1 MPQALTVGFLVND
14 LLSGYQTSLLVGL
27 QRAAAQYDVRL
38 VVFAG
43 GYLSSPTEALL
54 FDGSFLFDLAR
65 KPALDGVVVETG
77 ILATQAGRAAV
88 TQLCGRLNVPHVSI
102 GHLPGVVS
110 VDVAEGVGVCEM
122 VEHLIV
128 GHGRRHFAFISGP
141 EGNPSSALREA
152 ALRQTLVKHGIALDE
167 QCVIP
172 GDFLEPSG
180 FDAIRTLDARRK
192 LQTIDA
198 VFAANDHMAL
208 GATNALRERGITIPE
223 RISVVGFDDDELALA
238 AKPPLTTVRQP
249 IEALGA
255 RALEVLV
262 QAIDGLTV
270 PQHTSVPVELV
281 LRRSCG
287 CSAPRNSLASP
298 AAPTA
303 NTEPSPEP
311 PQTAPTSGTYGHYE
325 LHRHIHLAHALS
337 LLGSALSSARDSAN
351 VERMLRA
358 SLPHLGVSACCVFLF
373 TTDDAIP
380 TDSKR
385 RSIPPV
391 RLAAGHYEPTRPG
404 RFQRILDIWRQ
415 LPSGYPPPSRPSSN
429 RAQAP
434 SPSEWL
440 GQMPFNEQPIDLIL
454 HPLMYADHALGF
466 VVFGL
471 PENLRD
477 AWLLEGLAGHLSGT
491 LANIRKSERL
501 REARAHAESASAAKG
516 EFVAMVSHELRT
528 PLTAVLGHLDLAR
541 SEAPTASL
549 RQRLELA
556 HGSAKSLLRI
566 INDLLDFSKLEA
578 DRVEVES
585 VAFHV
590 EEVFQQLQTTCSLA
604 VAKKGLEFVFDIDPD
619 VPPILV
625 GDPLRLGQMLINLIS
640 NSTKFSSVGRIV
652 VGLELL
658 DRQPDDSVALR
669 FSVTDTGIGMSDV
682 QVRNLFQPFT
692 QGDSSTTRRYGGT
705 GLGLAISQRLAHLL
719 GCEIVVTSTPGS
731 GSCFE
736 FSPTLLAP
744 RELATPPA
752 GLPRSRSVLLMEPD
766 SEQAHAISRILASQ
780 GHRVYWAADI
790 QTARYI
796 AEHTESHFDAC
807 LLALPTSSILEAE
820 TGALFPNVATRP
832 RIVWLHAMSDIAAN
846 QELRD
851 YDTLGKPVLP
861 SHLTNLFFQ
870 ARDASTMPPQAALLG
885 RRLLLVQDNPT
896 SRDVMSA
903 MLSSFGAHVTLAET
917 GTQAVNEAKRSHH
930 DLVLMDINLPDIDG
944 YEATRQIRALQFDM
958 PLPILGVTADA
969 RPNTRARCLAAGMDE
984 CVVTP
989 LSAAELCAAIARVL
1003 SRARSESMVPSAPFN
1018 PTWARHSVDNFN
1030 PERGLRQVGGNQTT
1044 FRDILTRFVHQYGSV
1059 PRLSESFPGADALD
1073 ELRLIH
1079 SLVSAAGNIG
1089 AMQLARKAQTLEVNL
1104 RQNVEVT
1111 IDQWYDLEASWEE
1124 ALLAISNYLRDNP
1137 LSNGAPAPIEVELPD
1152 ADSLFGA
1159 LEAAL
1164 SQHDTVAIDLLADA
1178 CRALRAH
1185 VSPQHVARFE
1195 EAVRCYDFE
1204 GSLGQL
1210 RTMRQGLPG

>member
-1 MPQALTVGFLVND
+1 MRRALSVGFLVND
-14 LLSGYQTSLLVGL
+14 LLSGYQTSLLAGL

-43 GYLSSPTEALL
+43 GYLSLPTEALL

-65 KPALDGVVVETG
+65 KPTLDGVIVETG
-77 ILATQAGRAAV
+77 ILASQAGRAAV
-88 TQLCGRLNVPHVSI
+88 TQLCGRLNIPHVSI
-102 GHLPGVVS
+102 GNLPGVVS

-122 VEHLIV
+122 VEHLILQ
-128 GHGRRHFAFISGP
+128 HGRRHFAFISGP

-152 ALRQTLVKHGIALDE
+152 ALRQTLAKHALVLDE

-180 FDAIRTLDARRK
+180 FDAVRTLDARRK

-198 VFAANDHMAL
+198 IFAANDHMAL
-208 GATNALRERGITIPE
+208 GASDALRERGITIPE

-238 AKPPLTTVRQP
+238 ATPPLTTVRQP

-262 QAIDGLTV
+262 GSIEGLEV
-270 PQHTSVPVELV
+270 PQQTSVPVELV
-281 LRRSCG
+281 VRRSCG
-287 CSAPRNSLASP
+287 CSGAPHPTP
-298 AAPTA
+298 APSQERPT
-303 NTEPSPEP
+303 
-311 PQTAPTSGTYGHYE
+311 PTTGATYGHYE

-337 LLGSALSSARDSAN
+337 LLGSALGSARDSAN

-373 TTDDAIP
+373 TTDDVVP
-380 TDSKR
+380 TDGKR

-415 LPSGYPPPSRPSSN
+415 LPSGYPPPSRPTSN

-434 SPSEWL
+434 NPSEWL
-440 GQMPFNEQPIDLIL
+440 SQMPFNEQPIDLIL

-604 VAKKGLEFVFDIDPD
+604 VAKKGLEFVFDIDPN

-640 NSTKFSSVGRIV
+640 NATKFSSVGRIV

-658 DRQPDDSVALR
+658 DRQPDDSVTLR
-669 FSVTDTGIGMSDV
+669 FSVTDTGIGMSEA

-719 GCEIVVTSTPGS
+719 GCEIVVTSAPGS
-731 GSCFE
+731 GTCFE

-744 RELATPPA
+744 RELASPPA
-752 GLPRSRSVLLMEPD
+752 ALPRSRWVLLMEPD
-766 SEQAHAISRILASQ
+766 AEQAQAISRTLASQ
-780 GHRVYWAADI
+780 GHRVYWAADMP
-790 QTARYI
+790 TARYI
-796 AEHTESHFDAC
+796 AEHTESRFDVC
-807 LLALPTSSILEAE
+807 LLALPSDVAVEAE
-820 TGALFPNVATRP
+820 THALFPDVAVRP
-832 RIVWLHAMSDIAAN
+832 RIVWLHPLSDVTAN
-846 QELRD
+846 TEQSG

-870 ARDASTMPPQAALLG
+870 ARSASTVPPQAALLG

-896 SRDVMSA
+896 SRDVMAA

-917 GTQAVNEAKRSHH
+917 GAQAVTEARRSHH

-944 YEATRQIRALQFDM
+944 YEATRQIRALQFDQ

-969 RPNTRARCLAAGMDE
+969 RANTRARCLAAGMDE

-989 LSAAELCAAIARVL
+989 IPAADLCAAIARVL
-1003 SRARSESMVPSAPFN
+1003 GRARHESMVPSAPFN

-1044 FRDILTRFVHQYGSV
+1044 FRDILTRFVHQYGGV
-1059 PRLSESFPGADALD
+1059 PRYSESFPGADALD

-1079 SLVSAAGNIG
+1079 GLVSAAGNIG
-1089 AMQLARKAQTLEVNL
+1089 ATQLARKAQTLEVNL

-1111 IDQWYDLEASWEE
+1111 VDQWYDLEASWEE
-1124 ALLAISNYLRDNP
+1124 AILAISNYLRDNP
-1137 LSNGAPAPIEVELPD
+1137 LSNGAPAPAAETTPD
-1152 ADSLFGA
+1152 ANRLFGA
-1159 LEAAL
+1159 LETAL
-1164 SQHDTVAIDLLADA
+1164 RQHDTVAIDLLPDA
-1178 CRALRAH
+1178 CRALRAN
-1185 VSPQHVARFE
+1185 VSPQAIARFE
-1195 EAVRCYDFE
+1195 ETVRCYDFE
-1204 GSLGQL
+1204 GSLSQL
-1210 RTMRQGLPG
+1210 RALRSELSR

>member
-65 KPALDGVVVETG
+65 KPALDGVIIEAG

-102 GHLPGVVS
+102 GNLPGVVS

-122 VEHLIV
+122 VEHLILE
-128 GHGRRHFAFISGP
+128 HGRRRFAFIGGP

-152 ALRQTLVKHGIALDE
+152 AFRQTLAKHAIPLDE
-167 QCVIP
+167 QCVVP
-172 GDFLEPSG
+172 GDFLDPSG
-180 FDAIRTLDARRK
+180 FDAVRTLDARRK

-208 GATNALRERGITIPE
+208 GAASALRERGITIPE

-238 AKPPLTTVRQP
+238 ATPPLTTVRQP

-262 QAIDGLTV
+262 QAIDGLQV
-270 PQHTSVPVELV
+270 PQQTSVPVELV
-281 LRRSCG
+281 VRRSCG
-287 CSAPRNSLASP
+287 CTPVQNSLTPPVSNTGVAPEPPPLASP
-298 AAPTA
+298 
-303 NTEPSPEP
+303 NG
-311 PQTAPTSGTYGHYE
+311 GTYGHYE

-373 TTDDAIP
+373 TTDDAIR

-415 LPSGYPPPSRPSSN
+415 MPSGYPPPSRPSSN

-440 GQMPFNEQPIDLIL
+440 GQMPFNEQPLDLVL

-466 VVFGL
+466 AVFGL
-471 PENLRD
+471 PENLKD

-541 SEAPTASL
+541 SEAPTANL

-585 VAFHV
+585 VAFHI

-669 FSVTDTGIGMSDV
+669 FSVTDTGIGMSDA

-719 GCEIVVTSTPGS
+719 GCELVVTSAPGS

-752 GLPRSRSVLLMEPD
+752 DLPRSRWVLVMEPD
-766 SEQAHAISRILASQ
+766 QEQARAISRILASQ
-780 GHRVYWAADI
+780 GHRVYWAADMT
-790 QTARYI
+790 TARYI
-796 AEHTESHFDAC
+796 AEHTESRFDAC
-807 LLALPTSSILEAE
+807 LLALPTSSVLQVE
-820 TGALFPNVATRP
+820 TSAWFPDVATRP
-832 RIVWLHAMSDIAAN
+832 RIVWLHPMSDIAAN
-846 QELRD
+846 AELD
-851 YDTLGKPVLP
+851 GYDTLGKPVLP

-870 ARDASTMPPQAALLG
+870 ARNASTMPPQAALLG
-885 RRLLLVQDNPT
+885 QRLLLVQDNPT

-917 GTQAVNEAKRSHH
+917 GIQAVSEAKRSHH

-989 LSAAELCAAIARVL
+989 ISGAELCAAIARVL

-1059 PRLSESFPGADALD
+1059 PRYSESFAGSDPLD

-1079 SLVSAAGNIG
+1079 GLVSAAGNIG
-1089 AMQLARKAQTLEVNL
+1089 ATQLARKAQTLEVNL
-1104 RQNVEVT
+1104 RQNVEVS

-1124 ALLAISNYLRDNP
+1124 AILAISNYLRDNP
-1137 LSNGAPAPIEVELPD
+1137 LSNGAPAPIEEGSPD
-1152 ADSLFGA
+1152 ATRLLGA
-1159 LEAAL
+1159 LETAL

-1178 CRALRAH
+1178 CRALRTN
-1185 VSPQHVARFE
+1185 VSLQSIARFE

-1204 GSLGQL
+1204 GSLSQL
-1210 RTMRQGLPG
+1210 RALRSELAR